1 MSLTPLIIR
10 EVKAFVKNPAFIM
23 SIVLL
28 FVFYGALGRM
38 ISTGVQTVVEETLN
52 VQVGVVVEDDSEF
65 VNKVLTIANETSGG
79 RLKLVGDVDSG
90 LRIYEIVVVIPADF
104 TSRAVNLNET
114 LVLESY
120 TRINTVSP
128 VVSSAKTGIAMT
140 ISELIRKSVAFT
152 IAVENNI
159 DPSLIDKPIIVNSTV
174 QLYGKTMRME
184 EYTVFSSILGIIP
197 VIVAIIIGINAM
209 YASQF
214 TATEKVE
221 KAFEML
227 LAQPIPR
234 RNVVFAKIIGSIVAS
249 LLMGIAYFAGILFM
263 LSSAT
268 TPPTPAP
275 SETSINLADFLYRTF
290 GFESISI
297 SIVSIVLGLVY
308 SGAIGVTLGSIVSD
322 ERIAGALTT
331 PILFVFIGVGY
342 ALLFIGLPINVMTG
356 VIAGVTIA
364 PLPIVAVV
372 STMMGDTTTLAVS
385 LFVAVVS
392 TLSVMSIAVYVF
404 NRDIVVLGLRIG
416 RLKIRERT

>member
-1 MSLTPLIIR
+1 MTLKPLIIR

-28 FVFYGALGRM
+28 FVFYGLLGRI
-38 ISTGVQTVVEETLN
+38 ISTGVQTAVEETLN
-52 VQVGVVVEDDSEF
+52 VQVGVVVKDASEF
-65 VNKVLTIANETSGG
+65 VNKVLVIANQTSGG
-79 RLKLVGDVDSG
+79 RLKLVGDVESG
-90 LRIYEIVVVIPADF
+90 LSMYEIVVVIPPDF
-104 TSRAVNLNET
+104 TYRAVNLNET

-120 TRINTVSP
+120 TKINTVSP
-128 VVSSAKTGIAMT
+128 VVSSAKSGVATMV
-140 ISELIRKSVAFT
+140 SELIRKSVAYT
-152 IAVENNI
+152 IAVENDI
-159 DPSLIDKPIIVNSTV
+159 DPSLIDKPVMVNSTI
-174 QLYGKTMRME
+174 QFYGKTMKME
-184 EYTVFSSILGIIP
+184 EYTAFSAITGIIP
-197 VIVAIIIGINAM
+197 VIVAIIIGVNAM

-249 LLMGIAYFAGILFM
+249 MLMGIAYFAGILLM

-268 TPPTPAP
+268 PPTPNT
-275 SETSINLADFLYRTF
+275 SESSVNLAEFLLQAV
-290 GFESISI
+290 GFEALLISI
-297 SIVSIVLGLVY
+297 GSIVLGLIF
-308 SGAIGVTLGSIVSD
+308 SGATGVTLGSIVSD

-342 ALLFIGLPINVMTG
+342 ALLFIGLPINVATG

-364 PLPIVAVV
+364 PLPVVAVV
-372 STMMGDTTTLAVS
+372 STMMGDTATLAVS
-385 LFVAVVS
+385 LLAALIS

>member
-1 MSLTPLIIR
+1 MTLKPLIIR

-28 FVFYGALGRM
+28 FVFYGLLGRI
-38 ISTGVQTVVEETLN
+38 ISTGVQTAVEETLN
-52 VQVGVVVEDDSEF
+52 VQVGVVVKDASEF
-65 VNKVLTIANETSGG
+65 VNKVLVIANQTSGG
-79 RLKLVGDVDSG
+79 RLKLVGDVESG
-90 LRIYEIVVVIPADF
+90 LSMYEIVVVIPPDF
-104 TSRAVNLNET
+104 TYRAVNLNET

-120 TRINTVSP
+120 TKINTVSP
-128 VVSSAKTGIAMT
+128 VVSSAKSGVATMV
-140 ISELIRKSVAFT
+140 SELIRKSVAYT
-152 IAVENNI
+152 IAVENDI
-159 DPSLIDKPIIVNSTV
+159 DPSLIDKPVMVNSTI
-174 QLYGKTMRME
+174 QFYGKTMKME
-184 EYTVFSSILGIIP
+184 EYTAFSAITGIIP
-197 VIVAIIIGINAM
+197 VIVAIIIGVNAM

-249 LLMGIAYFAGILFM
+249 MLMGIAYFAGILLM

-268 TPPTPAP
+268 PPTPNT
-275 SETSINLADFLYRTF
+275 SESSVNLAEFLLQAV
-290 GFESISI
+290 GFEALLISI
-297 SIVSIVLGLVY
+297 GSIVLGLIF

-342 ALLFIGLPINVMTG
+342 ALLFIGLPINVATG

-364 PLPIVAVV
+364 PLPVVAVV
-372 STMMGDTTTLAVS
+372 STMMGDTATLAVS
-385 LFVAVVS
+385 LLAALIS
-392 TLSVMSIAVYVF
+392 TLSVMLIAVYVF

>member
-28 FVFYGALGRM
+28 FVFYGALGRL

-52 VQVGVVVEDDSEF
+52 VQVGVVVEDNSEF
-65 VNKVLTIANETSGG
+65 VNKVLSIANETSGG
-79 RLKLVGDVDSG
+79 RLKLVGSVDSG
-90 LRIYEIVVVIPADF
+90 LSMYEIVVVIPPDF
-104 TSRAVNLNET
+104 TSRAMNLNET

-120 TRINTVSP
+120 TKINTVSP

-159 DPSLIDKPIIVNSTV
+159 DPSLIEKPIVVNSTV
-174 QLYGKTMRME
+174 ELYGKTMRME
-184 EYTVFSSILGIIP
+184 EYTAFSSILGIIP
-197 VIVAIIIGINAM
+197 VIVAIIIGVNAM

-263 LSSAT
+263 LSSAA
-268 TPPTPAP
+268 TPSAPAP
-275 SETSINLADFLYRTF
+275 SETSINLADFLYQTF

-297 SIVSIVLGLVY
+297 SIVSIVLGL
-308 SGAIGVTLGSIVSD
+308 
-322 ERIAGALTT
+322 
-331 PILFVFIGVGY
+331 
-342 ALLFIGLPINVMTG
+342 
-356 VIAGVTIA
+356 
-364 PLPIVAVV
+364 
-372 STMMGDTTTLAVS
+372 
-385 LFVAVVS
+385 
-392 TLSVMSIAVYVF
+392 
-404 NRDIVVLGLRIG
+404 
-416 RLKIRERT
+416 

>member
-1 MSLTPLIIR
+1 MTLKPLIIR

-28 FVFYGALGRM
+28 FVFYGLLGRI
-38 ISTGVQTVVEETLN
+38 ISTGVQTAVEETLN
-52 VQVGVVVEDDSEF
+52 VQVGVVVKDASEF
-65 VNKVLTIANETSGG
+65 VNKVLVIANQTSGG
-79 RLKLVGDVDSG
+79 RLKLVGDVESG
-90 LRIYEIVVVIPADF
+90 LSMYEIVVVIPPDF
-104 TSRAVNLNET
+104 TYRAVNLNET

-120 TRINTVSP
+120 TKINTVSP
-128 VVSSAKTGIAMT
+128 VVSSAKSGVATMV
-140 ISELIRKSVAFT
+140 SELIRKSVAYT
-152 IAVENNI
+152 IAVENDI
-159 DPSLIDKPIIVNSTV
+159 DPSLIDKPVMVNSTI
-174 QLYGKTMRME
+174 QFYGKTMKME
-184 EYTVFSSILGIIP
+184 EYTAFSAITGIIP
-197 VIVAIIIGINAM
+197 VIVAIIIGVNAM

-249 LLMGIAYFAGILFM
+249 ILMGIAYFAGILLM

-268 TPPTPAP
+268 PPTPNT
-275 SETSINLADFLYRTF
+275 SESSVNLAEFLLQAV
-290 GFESISI
+290 GFEALLISI
-297 SIVSIVLGLVY
+297 GSIVLGLIF

-342 ALLFIGLPINVMTG
+342 ALLFIGLPINVATG

-364 PLPIVAVV
+364 PLPVVAVV
-372 STMMGDTTTLAVS
+372 STMMGDTATLAVS
-385 LFVAVVS
+385 LLAALIS

>member
-1 MSLTPLIIR
+1 VTLKPLIIR

-28 FVFYGALGRM
+28 FVFYGLLGRI
-38 ISTGVQTVVEETLN
+38 ISTGVQTAVEETLN
-52 VQVGVVVEDDSEF
+52 VQVGVVVKDASEF
-65 VNKVLTIANETSGG
+65 VNKVLVIANQTSGG
-79 RLKLVGDVDSG
+79 RLKLVGDVESG
-90 LRIYEIVVVIPADF
+90 LSMYEIVVVIPPDF
-104 TSRAVNLNET
+104 TYRAVNLNET

-120 TRINTVSP
+120 TKINTVSP
-128 VVSSAKTGIAMT
+128 VVSSAKSGVATMV
-140 ISELIRKSVAFT
+140 SELIRKSVAYT
-152 IAVENNI
+152 IAVENDI
-159 DPSLIDKPIIVNSTV
+159 DPSLIDKPVMVNSTI
-174 QLYGKTMRME
+174 QFYGKTMKME
-184 EYTVFSSILGIIP
+184 EYTAFSAITGIIP
-197 VIVAIIIGINAM
+197 VIVAIIIGVNAM

-249 LLMGIAYFAGILFM
+249 MLMGIAYFAGILLM

-268 TPPTPAP
+268 PPTPNT
-275 SETSINLADFLYRTF
+275 SESSVNLAEFLLQAV
-290 GFESISI
+290 GFEALLISI
-297 SIVSIVLGLVY
+297 GSIVLGLIF

-342 ALLFIGLPINVMTG
+342 ALLFIGLPINVATG

-364 PLPIVAVV
+364 PLPVVAVV
-372 STMMGDTTTLAVS
+372 STMMGDTATLAVS
-385 LFVAVVS
+385 LLAALIS
-392 TLSVMSIAVYVF
+392 TLSVMLIAVYVF